1 MPSTLQRRSWATS
14 GMVGAM
20 NNPEVKAWITY
31 LYKLAE
37 AAPTLDSHI
46 ACEKGI
52 GYLETNY
59 PAFFTHPASSQP
71 FTHHHSI
78 GGLVQHTAEVIQIG
92 LQTRAVLNLSN
103 IVPYD
108 QYFLAALY
116 HDAGKVK
123 AYEQVDGK
131 WGKTRD
137 SRWFHHIH
145 LGVKMF
151 EEMVVKEQLN
161 YSAGDYGGIIHAIMA
176 HHGCREWGSP
186 VAPATPVA
194 QLLHQSDMM
203 SARMNDIVR
212 GVDPLDYKS
221 YKVGEKS

>member
-1 MPSTLQRRSWATS
+1 
-14 GMVGAM
+14 M
-20 NNPEVKAWITY
+20 NNTNPETKAWITY

-37 AAPTLDSHI
+37 GAPTLDRHI

-52 GYLETNY
+52 GYLEDNC
-59 PAFFTHPASSQP
+59 PEFFSHPASGQSFQ
-71 FTHHHSI
+71 HHHSI

-108 QYFLAALY
+108 QFFLAALY
-116 HDAGKVK
+116 HDVGKVK

-131 WGKTRD
+131 WVKTRD
-137 SRWFHHIH
+137 SRLFHHIH
-145 LGVKMF
+145 LGVKIF
-151 EEMVVKEQLN
+151 EEMLAKEQLN
-161 YSAGDYGGIIHAIMA
+161 YPVADAGGIVHAIMA

-194 QLLHQSDMM
+194 QLLHQSDMT
-203 SARMNDIVR
+203 SARMNDSVR
-212 GVDPLDYKS
+212 GVDPLDYKH
-221 YKVGEKS
+221 YKAGEKS

>member
-1 MPSTLQRRSWATS
+1 
-14 GMVGAM
+14 M
-20 NNPEVKAWITY
+20 NNPEAKAWASF
-31 LYKLAE
+31 LYQLAE
-37 AAPTLDSHI
+37 QAPTLDSHI
-46 ACEKGI
+46 ACERGV
-52 GYLETNY
+52 GFLETRY

-71 FTHHHSI
+71 FAHHHVVH
-78 GGLVQHTAEVIQIG
+78 GLVQHTTEVIQIG
-92 LQTRAVLNLSN
+92 LQTRAVLNLHN
-103 IVPYD
+103 VIPYD

-137 SRWFHHIH
+137 SRLFHHIH

-151 EEMVVKEQLN
+151 EEMVAAAELN
-161 YSAGDYGGIIHAIMA
+161 YPAADAGGIVHAIMA
-176 HHGCREWGSP
+176 HHGSREWGSP

-203 SARMNDIVR
+203 SARMNDSVR
-212 GVDPLDYKS
+212 GVDPLDYKHH
-221 YKVGEKS
+221 KAGEK